1 MSKIRAN
8 DLSMIWY
15 GGRLSQQYVVDNY
28 VKIETHKLRWFEHNQ
43 DSIRADLY
51 QGLQDAFH
59 EGECDTGNVNFT
71 LEIYITSLMANLH
84 QYLLMAQLCHLIF
97 RKCWT

>member
-1 MSKIRAN
+1 MSKIRDDA
-8 DLSMIWY
+8 LSMIWY
-15 GGRLSQQYVVDNY
+15 GGCLSQQYVVDNY

-59 EGECDTGNVNFT
+59 EGENDTGNVSLHLKFALLYLWQIGIN
-71 LEIYITSLMANLH
+71 IY
-84 QYLLMAQLCHLIF
+84 
-97 RKCWT
+97 

>member
-1 MSKIRAN
+1 M
-8 DLSMIWY
+8 
-15 GGRLSQQYVVDNY
+15 
-28 VKIETHKLRWFEHNQ
+28 WFEHNQ

-59 EGECDTGNVNFT
+59 EGESNTGNVNFT
-71 LEIYITSLMANLH
+71 FEIYITLLMANLY
-84 QYLLMAQLCHLIF
+84 QYLLMAQHCHLIF

>member
-1 MSKIRAN
+1 MRHN

-15 GGRLSQQYVVDNY
+15 GGCLSQQYVVDNY

-59 EGECDTGNVNFT
+59 EGENDTGNVSFT
-71 LEIYITSLMANLH
+71 LEICITLFMANWY
-84 QYLLMAQLCHLIF
+84 QYLLM
-97 RKCWT
+97 T

>member
-1 MSKIRAN
+1 MSKIRDDA
-8 DLSMIWY
+8 LSMIWY

-59 EGECDTGNVNFT
+59 EGESDTGNVNFT
-71 LEIYITSLMANLH
+71 LEIYITLFMENWY
-84 QYLLMAQLCHLIF
+84 QYLLMN
-97 RKCWT
+97 

>member
-1 MSKIRAN
+1 MSKIRDDA
-8 DLSMIWY
+8 LSMIWY

-59 EGECDTGNVNFT
+59 EGESDTGNVNFT
-71 LEIYITSLMANLH
+71 REIYIILLMAN
-84 QYLLMAQLCHLIF
+84 
-97 RKCWT
+97 W

>member
-1 MSKIRAN
+1 MSKTHDDA
-8 DLSMIWY
+8 LSMIWY
-15 GGRLSQQYVVDNY
+15 ERHLSQQYVVDNY

-59 EGECDTGNVNFT
+59 EGKSDTSNVNFT
-71 LEIYITSLMANLH
+71 LEIYITLFMENWN
-84 QYLLMAQLCHLIF
+84 QYLLM
-97 RKCWT
+97 T

>member
-1 MSKIRAN
+1 MSKIRDGA
-8 DLSMIWY
+8 LSMIWY

-28 VKIETHKLRWFEHNQ
+28 VKIETLKIRWFEHNQ
-43 DSIRADLY
+43 DFIRVDLY

-71 LEIYITSLMANLH
+71 LEIYITLLMANL
-84 QYLLMAQLCHLIF
+84 Y
-97 RKCWT
+97 